1 MRKMRYNYSKVTTL
15 RKSYIHVTRKKS
27 ENGVGSRTINDTACV
42 QMQLKNGG
50 SPKPFIGYQKIL

>member
-15 RKSYIHVTRKKS
+15 RKSYLHVTCKKS

-50 SPKPFIGYQKIL
+50 SPML